1 MVHFDPAAIEAAGTV
16 VLAAETGAAM
26 MWSRKKP
33 AENAATAP
41 TATAPVAPAPA
52 PVNNITV
59 LGLSAQD
66 FWIGVAFIVVAIILA
81 AAIIHHGLTA

>member
-1 MVHFDPAAIEAAGTV
+1 MVHFDPAAIEAGGTV

-26 MWSRKKP
+26 LNRGKKKA
-33 AENAATAP
+33 AEAAATP
-41 TATAPVAPAPA
+41 APVAPA
-52 PVNNITV
+52 PVNNITII
-59 LGLSAQD
+59 GLSAQD